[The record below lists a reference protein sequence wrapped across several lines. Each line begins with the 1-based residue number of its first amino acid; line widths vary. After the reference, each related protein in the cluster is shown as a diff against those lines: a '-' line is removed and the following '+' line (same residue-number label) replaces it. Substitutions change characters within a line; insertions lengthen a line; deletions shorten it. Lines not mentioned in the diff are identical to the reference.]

1 MNKLDFISEELEKLK
16 EAGLLIHIRTV
27 EGPQGA
33 WIVVDGRKVLNLS
46 SNNYLGLAN
55 HPHVKLAAQKA
66 IEAYGAGPAAVR
78 TIAGT
83 TSLHKELERKLAS
96 FKGVESTITFQ
107 SGFCANL
114 AVIPAIVGEDD
125 VVFSDELNHASIIDG
140 CRLSRAKTVRYEHA
154 NPEDLERKIFSEINA
169 STATFHG
176 KVTDGFSGSRST
188 RRLLIITDG
197 VFSMEGDIAPLP
209 EMVKIAEKYGAITM
223 VDDAHGEGVLGRGG
237 RGIVDFYNLHGRVD
251 VETGTL
257 SKAFGVIGGYIAGSR
272 RLTDYLAQRGRP
284 FLFSSAVTAADVA
297 ACIAAVEILTASDAL
312 VNQLLSNTTFFHEQM
327 RASGFNLG
335 QTKTPITP
343 IMIGDAR
350 TAKDFSRRLFEE
362 GIFAQAIG
370 FPTVP
375 PGKARIRVMVSA
387 VHSRDDLARAVE
399 LFTWV
404 GKSLGVV

>member
-1 MNKLDFISEELEKLK
+1 MNKLDFISEELEKQK

-33 WIVVDGRKVLNLS
+33 WIVVDGKKVLNLS

-55 HPHVKLAAQKA
+55 HPQIKLAAQKA
-66 IEAYGAGPAAVR
+66 IETYGAGPAAVR

-83 TSLHKELERKLAS
+83 TSLHKELERKLAA

-114 AVIPAIVGEDD
+114 AVIPAVVGEGD

-140 CRLSRAKTVRYEHA
+140 CRLSRAKVVRYEHA
-154 NPEDLERKIFSEINA
+154 NPGDLEGKIFGEINA
-169 STATFHG
+169 STATLQG
-176 KVTDGFSGSRST
+176 KDAEGYSGSKSA

-209 EMVKIAEKYGAITM
+209 EIVEIAEKYGAITM
-223 VDDAHGEGVLGRGG
+223 VDDAHGEGVLGHSG

-257 SKAFGVIGGYIAGSR
+257 SKAFGVVGGYIAGSK

-297 ACIAAVEILTASDAL
+297 ACIAAVDVLAASDAL
-312 VNQLLSNTTFFHEQM
+312 VNQLRVNTTFFQENM

-343 IMIGDAR
+343 IMIGEAR
-350 TAKDFSRRLFEE
+350 TAKDFSRRLFDE
-362 GIFAQAIG
+362 GIFAHAIG

-375 PGKARIRVMVSA
+375 PGKARIRAMVSA

-399 LFTWV
+399 LFTRV
-404 GKSLGVV
+404 GKSLGIV